1 MIHLDKIIKQLNKL
15 KDIDIYEDILRKT
28 IEHCENELVHNN
40 TNKCNKIIQK
50 RLLKSPFKNQEFKSM
65 FKDIHVTTKDL
76 MRIGNIQFSRRYA
89 NGEKTKYEYEYEY
102 DVCGSNMTATIDS
115 DDLLNLACS
124 TAGHDLVDI
133 YEKQNFT
140 TITQDNFLKYV
151 GYVLTKIMDTP
162 LCD

>member
-1 MIHLDKIIKQLNKL
+1 MTHLDKIIKQLNKL
-15 KDIDIYEDILRKT
+15 KDVDTYDDILRKT
-28 IEHCENELVHNN
+28 IEHCENELAHTN

-89 NGEKTKYEYEYEY
+89 NGEKTKYEY
-102 DVCGSNMTATIDS
+102 DVCALNMTATIDS
-115 DDLLNLACS
+115 EISHDDLLNLTCF
-124 TAGHDLVDI
+124 TAGDKLVDI

>member
-15 KDIDIYEDILRKT
+15 KDVDIYEDILRKT
-28 IEHCENELVHNN
+28 IEHCENELAHNN

-89 NGEKTKYEYEYEY
+89 NGEKTKYEY
-102 DVCGSNMTATIDS
+102 DVCASNILATIDS
-115 DDLLNLACS
+115 DDLQNLTCF
-124 TAGHDLVDI
+124 TVGYDLVST
-133 YEKQNFT
+133 YEKQNFI

-151 GYVLTKIMDTP
+151 GYVLTKIMDIP